1 MPSRTLMAMICLDCQ
16 ETFGGGRERRRE
28 MFLLVVGA
36 LAGYWVCIEATGQP
50 STQLETGPLLFVALD
65 IRLAGPS
72 F

>member
-1 MPSRTLMAMICLDCQ
+1 M
-16 ETFGGGRERRRE
+16 GGGQRE
-28 MFLLVVGA
+28 MFLLMVGA